1 MPAARTKLK
10 KGTHLEVEISKM
22 VFGGKGL
29 AYVPIDDS
37 EMVMFIPNAITGQ
50 KMEVVVTNSKRRY
63 LEGRKIRL
71 IEQAVIEES
80 TAYQP
85 ASVAPYIT
93 VPIDQQAALKKEWV
107 LDFLKHTAKVED
119 ADTKLDQFISSPH
132 LFHYRNK
139 MEYAFSAIGHDPSSG
154 EDFDGFSFG
163 FKSGGTWWKTE
174 DLNASCGL
182 FDKEFELTL
191 KSVREYC
198 EGTGL
203 PAWHLP
209 RKEGFFR
216 YLVVRKSFAD
226 NEVLVSLVTSSQGLQ
241 SFDQD
246 AFASFCKE
254 LWGTQLGGLL
264 HTVNDEV
271 ADRAKITSGTTTLLY
286 GKSALEERINDL
298 RFEISLESFFQT
310 NPTCAELLYTKATD
324 YAFECTANGEGHILD
339 LFCGTGTI
347 GQIVAKRLT
356 EKHVTGV
363 ELIEEAVANA
373 ETNAELNGLDNINFI
388 AGDVGKFLLEHEEF
402 KGDIDLVIM
411 DPPRA
416 GVTPKTLRKVL
427 RLESKNIVYISCN
440 PSTFARDVDTMSEW
454 GYALE
459 KFSIVD
465 QFPHTAH
472 VEVVGLLS
480 KKE

>member
-1 MPAARTKLK
+1 MPAAKTKLK
-10 KGTHLEVEISKM
+10 KGTHLEVKIAKM

-29 AYVPIDDS
+29 AYIPVDDS
-37 EMVMFIPNAITGQ
+37 EMVMFIPNAIAGQ
-50 KMEVVVTNSKRRY
+50 QMEVVITNAKRRY
-63 LEGRKIRL
+63 LEGRKVNLLKRA
-71 IEQAVIEES
+71 ENEVTTEYQA
-80 TAYQP
+80 

-93 VPIDQQAALKKEWV
+93 LPIEEQARLKREWV
-107 LDFLKHTAKVED
+107 IDFLEHTGNVENPEGL
-119 ADTKLDQFISSPH
+119 LDEFISSP
-132 LFHYRNK
+132 LLYHYRNK
-139 MEYAFSAIGHDPSSG
+139 MEYAFSAIGHDPEKG

-174 DLNASCGL
+174 DLNKSCGL
-182 FDKEFELTL
+182 FDKDFEATL
-191 KSVREYC
+191 QDIRKYC
-198 EGTGL
+198 EQTGL

-209 RKEGFFR
+209 RKQGFFR

-226 NEVLVSLVTSSQGLQ
+226 DEVLVSLVTSSQGLKH
-241 SFDQD
+241 FDQQ

-254 LWGTQLGGLL
+254 LWGDRLGGLL
-264 HTVNDEV
+264 HTINDEV
-271 ADRAKITSGTTTLLY
+271 ADRAKITSGTTTLLF
-286 GKSALEERINDL
+286 GKKALEERINDL

-310 NPTCAELLYTKATD
+310 NPTCAEVLYRKATD
-324 YAFECTANGEGHILD
+324 YAFECTENGQGHLLD

-356 EKHVTGV
+356 DKQITGV
-363 ELIEEAVANA
+363 ELIQEAVANA
-373 ETNAELNGLDNINFI
+373 KTNAGLNKLENIDFI
-388 AGDVGKFLLEHEEF
+388 AGDVGKFLLEHEAYQ
-402 KGDIDLVIM
+402 GNIDLVIM

-427 RLESKNIVYISCN
+427 RLESNNIVYISCN
-440 PSTFARDVDTMSEW
+440 PSTFARDVDTMREW
-454 GYALE
+454 GYSLK

-480 KKE
+480 KEA